1 MLRVRA
7 LVKGGALCYN
17 RGMDHKRI
25 PAAGDEEGDGRLGA
39 IIRPVRL
46 DDAEALHRN
55 CDPEHSLD
63 DVRDYLGWCVRQAG
77 RGWIV
82 RLVAEADDR
91 AVGNAQLTVWK
102 QGGEIG
108 SLVVAPGYRRRGLA
122 RRLVTALMEEA
133 DRRGLES
140 LEIAASARQ
149 PEIVAFYENLGFER
163 VEGMDEP
170 QRLDAGKKNGLFH
183 PASPDLTVLLRKQ
196 RCGGR

>member
-1 MLRVRA
+1 MPRVRA

-17 RGMDHKRI
+17 RSMERNRI
-25 PAAGDEEGDGRLGA
+25 TATGDEEGDGRVGA
-39 IIRPVRL
+39 IIRPARL
-46 DDAEALHRN
+46 DDAEALHGN
-55 CDPEHSLD
+55 CYPEHSLD

-82 RLVAEADDR
+82 RLVAEVDDQP
-91 AVGNAQLTVWK
+91 VGNAQLTVWK

-108 SLVVAPGYRRRGLA
+108 SLVVAPGYWRRGLA

-140 LEIAASARQ
+140 LEIVASTRQ
-149 PEIVAFYENLGFER
+149 PEIVAFYEGLGF
-163 VEGMDEP
+163 D
-170 QRLDAGKKNGLFH
+170 RLEDAGKKNGLFH